1 MFRVNSVSAFK
12 SVQKHF
18 PRGLINLWASYAKT
32 RRDKKSCSA
41 LIASS
46 AVNCKIVDFTFFD
59 TVYGLDD
66 GGNDNKILSH

>member
-1 MFRVNSVSAFK
+1 VHLKACRNISYGGSLACWAF
-12 SVQKHF
+12 
-18 PRGLINLWASYAKT
+18 ASYAKT